1 LGFFSFILNNQLGQ
15 GVVFLSLTKSYQEIN
30 EKIKKGR
37 VVVVTAEEV
46 ISMVQDEGT
55 EKVLEKVDI
64 VTTGTFGAM
73 CSSGAFLNFGHADPP
88 LKMSKVWLNDVPA
101 YAGLA
106 AVDAYI
112 GATELSEARGLEYGG
127 AHVIEELISGEKIK
141 LKAIGFRTDCYPR
154 KEIETWVTLDDLNQA
169 YLFNPRNVYQNY
181 SVAVNSTARIYH
193 TYMGTLLPNYGNATY
208 STSGELSPLLNDP
221 EYRSI
226 GIGTRLFLG
235 GGTGYVA
242 WEGTQHNPAQKRDE
256 NGLPL
261 SGAGTLALIGDLR
274 EMNRKYLRAG
284 VFHNYGTSLYLGV
297 GIPIPLLDEEMV
309 RRVSISNKEL
319 KTTVYDYGVQKR
331 SKPALGM
338 VSYADL
344 RSGSIE
350 LKGKRIPTAPLS
362 SLEKAREIARELKEW
377 ILAGRFYLTEPVAPL
392 PFRDGVKPL
401 REEV

>member
-1 LGFFSFILNNQLGQ
+1 
-15 GVVFLSLTKSYQEIN
+15 
-30 EKIKKGR
+30 
-37 VVVVTAEEV
+37 
-46 ISMVQDEGT
+46 MVQDEGT

-127 AHVIEELISGEKIK
+127 AHVIEELVSGEKIK

>member
-1 LGFFSFILNNQLGQ
+1 M
-15 GVVFLSLTKSYQEIN
+15 SLTKSYQEIN
-30 EKIKKGR
+30 EKIKKGQ

-309 RRVSISNKEL
+309 RRGSISNKEL

>member
-1 LGFFSFILNNQLGQ
+1 
-15 GVVFLSLTKSYQEIN
+15 
-30 EKIKKGR
+30 
-37 VVVVTAEEV
+37 
-46 ISMVQDEGT
+46 
-55 EKVLEKVDI
+55 
-64 VTTGTFGAM
+64 
-73 CSSGAFLNFGHADPP
+73 
-88 LKMSKVWLNDVPA
+88 
-101 YAGLA
+101 
-106 AVDAYI
+106 
-112 GATELSEARGLEYGG
+112 LSEARGLEYGG

-284 VFHNYGTSLYLGV
+284 VFHN
-297 GIPIPLLDEEMV
+297 
-309 RRVSISNKEL
+309 
-319 KTTVYDYGVQKR
+319 
-331 SKPALGM
+331 
-338 VSYADL
+338 
-344 RSGSIE
+344 
-350 LKGKRIPTAPLS
+350 
-362 SLEKAREIARELKEW
+362 
-377 ILAGRFYLTEPVAPL
+377 
-392 PFRDGVKPL
+392 
-401 REEV
+401 